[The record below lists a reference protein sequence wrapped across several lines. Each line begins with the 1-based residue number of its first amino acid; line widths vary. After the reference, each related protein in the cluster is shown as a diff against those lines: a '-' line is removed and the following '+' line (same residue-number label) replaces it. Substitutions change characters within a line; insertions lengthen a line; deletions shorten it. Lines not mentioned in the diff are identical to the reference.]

1 WLPQAKGK
9 IVMVSPAWPTCRPS
23 EDWFRWSTPE
33 SMARIDTEI
42 GEMQRDWSVMMG
54 PDGKPDS
61 TKLYRGTGYSLALG
75 TGPLGT
81 RLEKAGVLATI
92 SSRPKLAGFPN
103 PFPNAGAG
111 GRGGRG
117 GRGGGGG
124 ASDHGG
130 GPTAAEAAAFG
141 RGGRNA
147 PEGSG

>member
-1 WLPQAKGK
+1 
-9 IVMVSPAWPTCRPS
+9 PTCRPS

-42 GEMQRDWSVMMG
+42 GQMQRDWSVMTG

-75 TGPLGT
+75 TGTLGM

-103 PFPNAGAG
+103 PFPSATA

-117 GRGGGGG
+117 GRGGPAGG

-130 GPTAAEAAAFG
+130 
-141 RGGRNA
+141 
-147 PEGSG
+147 